1 MDSFFDKQINS
12 KLVRKPD
19 EFLNGAF
26 GSIEHGC
33 EFAPVAGID
42 CIFFEIL
49 SVPCR
54 LYAVFKVKD
63 VDCARQ

>member
-26 GSIEHGC
+26 GSIEYLI
-33 EFAPVAGID
+33 AT
-42 CIFFEIL
+42 
-49 SVPCR
+49 
-54 LYAVFKVKD
+54 
-63 VDCARQ
+63 